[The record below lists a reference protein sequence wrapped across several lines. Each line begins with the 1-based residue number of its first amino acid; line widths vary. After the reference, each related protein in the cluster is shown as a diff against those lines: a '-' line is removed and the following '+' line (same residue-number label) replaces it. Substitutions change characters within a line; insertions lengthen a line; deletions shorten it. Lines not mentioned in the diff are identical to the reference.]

1 MSRCL
6 KVTESFNWEFQLAAD
21 IVFVI
26 LVWVE
31 LGCLAILVSGQS
43 SSGP

>member
-6 KVTESFNWEFQLAAD
+6 KVTENFNWEFQLAAD
-21 IVFVI
+21 IVSVI

-31 LGCLAILVSGQS
+31 LVCLAILISGQS
-43 SSGP
+43 GSGP

>member
-6 KVTESFNWEFQLAAD
+6 KVTENFNWEFQLVAD

-26 LVWVE
+26 LVRVE
-31 LGCLAILVSGQS
+31 LGCLAILVLGQS
-43 SSGP
+43 GSGP